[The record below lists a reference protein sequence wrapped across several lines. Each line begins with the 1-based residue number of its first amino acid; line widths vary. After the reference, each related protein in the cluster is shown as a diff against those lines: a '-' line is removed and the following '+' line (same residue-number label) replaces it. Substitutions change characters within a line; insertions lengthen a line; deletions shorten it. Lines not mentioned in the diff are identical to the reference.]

1 MKAFEKIFDR
11 EMADTWRESIG
22 KDFDAALRPKLTS
35 GRVYPAFFPMDPDDV
50 VLNLGCG
57 LGPQALTYKGRFS
70 LMVGVDID
78 HDKLA
83 FAKRAADHYR
93 LALHP
98 CRCDVET
105 LPFPGETFDTV
116 IAVDVIEHVL
126 DPGRLLSEAFRVLE
140 GSGHLLITFPCL
152 LDDWKR
158 LLFSVRKLTRTCR
171 ENNVA
176 KAVFRSLYD
185 AARGTVAGLARERNE
200 TRRAIPGEGS
210 PVAFNPDTHKHD
222 MSPRQW
228 IALIEQAG
236 FKVVKSRSTTLFPPL
251 HALGV
256 AKFWFTNDFIFRM
269 DSRLS
274 GQRWIRNFG
283 QSMVCLARKKA
294 RCL

>member
-1 MKAFEKIFDR
+1 MKAIEKILDG

-35 GRVYPAFFPMDPDDV
+35 GRVYPAFFPMDPGDV

-70 LMVGVDID
+70 RMVGADID
-78 HDKLA
+78 LDKLA

-98 CRCDVET
+98 CRCDVEH
-105 LPFPGETFDTV
+105 LPFPKESFDTV
-116 IAVDVIEHVL
+116 IAIDVIEHVL
-126 DPGRLLSEAFRVLE
+126 DPGILLSEAFRVLRS
-140 GSGHLLITFPCL
+140 SGHLLITFPCL

-158 LLFSVRKLTRTCR
+158 LLFSIRKLTRIR
-171 ENNVA
+171 GGNGLA
-176 KAVFRSLYD
+176 KGLLRNLYS
-185 AARGTVAGLARERNE
+185 AARATAAGFVKKKNE
-200 TRRAIPGEGS
+200 TRKAAPAEAS

-222 MSPRQW
+222 KSPRQW
-228 IALIEQAG
+228 LALIEGAG

-256 AKFWFTNDFIFRM
+256 AKFWFTNDRIFKM
-269 DSRLS
+269 DSMLS
-274 GQRWIRNFG
+274 RQRWIRNFG
-283 QSMVCLARKKA
+283 QSMVCLARKKDQ
-294 RCL
+294 C